1 MKVVTQYEDFLL
13 LLDAVS
19 QFAHWLGPQWSRN
32 AIGLAFNVTG
42 FGILSYDQIRVYR
55 EAMSGEGRGHPL
67 QVKETEWR
75 KRLFDEI
82 RDLDSLIRAVER
94 EGGRPV
100 TMDEMAGVIRSI
112 KKTVELQLIA
122 IDYTGLMRYRT
133 VTERW
138 KVSWLS
144 GRLANAAIPTI
155 LIGALFQLLALVP

>member
-1 MKVVTQYEDFLL
+1 
-13 LLDAVS
+13 
-19 QFAHWLGPQWSRN
+19 
-32 AIGLAFNVTG
+32 
-42 FGILSYDQIRVYR
+42 
-55 EAMSGEGRGHPL
+55 MSGEGRGHPL